1 MNKKLRNEI
10 REYLDSFDDDEQLSI
25 DDLIELF
32 YRANTLLVR
41 VLEEE
46 KDDVREV
53 IPGTF
58 DALEDLRLTPK
69 QRKELG
75 YE

>member
-1 MNKKLRNEI
+1 MKKKLLNEI

-25 DDLIELF
+25 EDLTDLF

-46 KDDVREV
+46 LK
-53 IPGTF
+53 
-58 DALEDLRLTPK
+58 
-69 QRKELG
+69 
-75 YE
+75 